1 MTLACEDANSKLVE
15 VISVADVDGGK
26 RVGDSLVQIFHSICH
41 QRLMID
47 DNHPSIHYPTKPLN
61 EMSRPCQDDLQ
72 WTRMKW
78 DELGQTKTEKREYEM
93 TIEITQTSRRIPSF
107 SVWKPVLHSSYRW
120 SCFFP
125 SPKFFFWTRWG
136 RNCKIRSPSGAYT
149 TGVSILIS

>member
-1 MTLACEDANSKLVE
+1 MTPMLILSLIHCCLVDLIDVTLAGEDANSKLVE

-72 WTRMKW
+72 
-78 DELGQTKTEKREYEM
+78 
-93 TIEITQTSRRIPSF
+93 
-107 SVWKPVLHSSYRW
+107 
-120 SCFFP
+120 
-125 SPKFFFWTRWG
+125 
-136 RNCKIRSPSGAYT
+136 
-149 TGVSILIS
+149 